1 MLSRSKS
8 IISIPKMYVILIF
21 GERWALYLWV
31 RQTNC
36 YISWSTFFAILK
48 RSPANKISLCLIDWQ
63 SYIKPGY
70 ITHKSFCLFR
80 PLKSPSKVS
89 FMPFFLL
96 LLNLEF
102 ESNAK
107 IELGAALVSKRKL
120 STINFENWP
129 QTANYAEVTKRRRRK
144 TWQMSLWLTWVD
156 CKHISRIME
165 IEIQLRDMQSNSI
178 VEI

>member
-1 MLSRSKS
+1 MFDWLTVIYQARIHHTQKFLPFSTLKKS
-8 IISIPKMYVILIF
+8 V
-21 GERWALYLWV
+21 
-31 RQTNC
+31 
-36 YISWSTFFAILK
+36 
-48 RSPANKISLCLIDWQ
+48 
-63 SYIKPGY
+63 
-70 ITHKSFCLFR
+70 KSFFYA
-80 PLKSPSKVS
+80 V
-89 FMPFFLL
+89 FLL

-178 VEI
+178 VEIWSMSFFFFLIIIVRGEIE